1 MKNRQLRSWVFMLY
15 PDNEKHFNAI
25 NYLDMLPNSL
35 LIKHIAKYDDKGE
48 IVNKEHYHCV
58 LKYDNPTWLSTIIN
72 DLSLSDEDSHLFHS
86 YTDFKIGKKQK
97 FKSLENYVDYLD
109 HELND
114 DKPDKY
120 GPDDFSGGLKKWA
133 LSIINNREREKYNQF
148 MDLCEFI
155 REYNLKNFMD
165 TRTFTFQD
173 WFKVCVDAGYGSLF
187 YKEWYKM
194 RDILKPYIT
203 L

>member
-1 MKNRQLRSWVFMLY
+1 MLY